1 MGIPK
6 TPQPVKLFFGLLASS
21 PDRLAEATRHLTY
34 DFSAVELSSEV
45 IEFDLTD
52 YYADEMGS
60 GLLRQWVATTVPIL
74 PRELAPIKLHTNRL
88 EALFSVQ
95 GKRTVNIDPG
105 YVSLSKVVLAT
116 TKDYSHR
123 IYVRDGIY
131 EEVTLVYRRGS
142 GFEPWPW
149 TYPDYRSET
158 AKRFFLAVRESLR
171 AFYRSETIKPI
182 QEQD

>member
-1 MGIPK
+1 
-6 TPQPVKLFFGLLASS
+6 
-21 PDRLAEATRHLTY
+21 
-34 DFSAVELSSEV
+34 
-45 IEFDLTD
+45 
-52 YYADEMGS
+52 
-60 GLLRQWVATTVPIL
+60 
-74 PRELAPIKLHTNRL
+74 
-88 EALFSVQ
+88 
-95 GKRTVNIDPG
+95 
-105 YVSLSKVVLAT
+105 VLAT